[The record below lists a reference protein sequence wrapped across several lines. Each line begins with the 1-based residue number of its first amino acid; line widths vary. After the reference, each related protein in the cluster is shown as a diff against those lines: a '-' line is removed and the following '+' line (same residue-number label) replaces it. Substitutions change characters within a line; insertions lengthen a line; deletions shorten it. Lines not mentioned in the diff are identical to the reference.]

1 MNYFCIE
8 PEVARGLG
16 QNVVMDRSVHP
27 PVVDKLHYEFDG
39 WLGDVLLETFPCF
52 IVTEGARK
60 RLQLI
65 HATGI
70 KFDQAEVT
78 TSEQFREL
86 YPDRKLPKFAWL
98 KVVGTP
104 GRDDFGIGPDF
115 RLVISERALE
125 ALKELGISNAVVTP
139 YEVGK

>member
-8 PEVARGLG
+8 PEVAGGLG
-16 QNVVMDRSVHP
+16 QNVEMDRSVHP

-39 WLGDVLLETFPCF
+39 WLGDELLETFPCF
-52 IVTEGARK
+52 IVTEGAMK

-78 TSEQFREL
+78 
-86 YPDRKLPKFAWL
+86 
-98 KVVGTP
+98 
-104 GRDDFGIGPDF
+104 DF
-115 RLVISERALE
+115 RPIS
-125 ALKELGISNAVVTP
+125 
-139 YEVGK
+139 